1 MAAWYINS
9 SLACAAW
16 LSYFDAAQRQ
26 ESQKTPQLIL
36 PAVREA
42 DLRME
47 QSLPFLLQNSHLLSV
62 TRCYGLVYGASIG
75 EPHAA
80 KKGARRLG
88 ALARIYFGNQ
98 LPLLLFAPSVR
109 TRPIAY
115 HVFWET
121 AKSEGFSC
129 GLLCSPKMLLRLW
142 WKKTDSLCFDH
153 WVVPYRKGRY
163 GVQCLSLPSFFHCG
177 L

>member
-16 LSYFDAAQRQ
+16 LSYLDAAQRQ

-36 PAVREA
+36 PVVREA
-42 DLRME
+42 DVRME

-62 TRCYGLVYGASIG
+62 THCYGLVYGASIG

-80 KKGARRLG
+80 KKGAHRLG
-88 ALARIYFGNQ
+88 VLARMYFEKP
-98 LPLLLFAPSVR
+98 LPMLLFAPSLR
-109 TRPIAY
+109 TRPAACY
-115 HVFWET
+115 EFCKV
-121 AKSEGFSC
+121 AKSQGAFC
-129 GLLCSPKMLLRLW
+129 GLLCPPKMLLRLW
-142 WKKTDSLCFDH
+142 WTKRDCLCFDH

>member
-1 MAAWYINS
+1 MEAWYINS

-62 TRCYGLVYGASIG
+62 TRCYGLVYGASSG

-80 KKGARRLG
+80 TKGARRLG
-88 ALARIYFGNQ
+88 DLARMYFEKP
-98 LPLLLFAPSVR
+98 LPMLLFAPSLR
-109 TRPIAY
+109 TRPAACY
-115 HVFWET
+115 EFCKV
-121 AKSEGFSC
+121 AKSP
-129 GLLCSPKMLLRLW
+129 PKKLLRLW
-142 WKKTDSLCFDH
+142 WTKRDCFCFDH

>member
-1 MAAWYINS
+1 MTTWYVNS
-9 SLACAAW
+9 SLSCAAW

-26 ESQKTPQLIL
+26 ECQKPLQLIL

-42 DLRME
+42 DVRME

-62 TRCYGLVYGASIG
+62 THCYGLVYGASSG

-88 ALARIYFGNQ
+88 ALARMYFEKP
-98 LPLLLFAPSVR
+98 LPMLLFAPSLK
-109 TRPIAY
+109 TRPAACY
-115 HVFWET
+115 EFCKV
-121 AKSEGFSC
+121 AKSQGAFC

-142 WKKTDSLCFDH
+142 WTKRDCFCFDH

-163 GVQCLSLPSFFHCG
+163 GVQCLSLPSFFHCD

>member
-16 LSYFDAAQRQ
+16 LSYSDATQRQ
-26 ESQKTPQLIL
+26 KYQKTPLLIL

-80 KKGARRLG
+80 KKGAHRLG
-88 ALARIYFGNQ
+88 VLARMYFEKP
-98 LPLLLFAPSVR
+98 LPMLLFAPSLR
-109 TRPIAY
+109 TRPAACY
-115 HVFWET
+115 EFCKV
-121 AKSEGFSC
+121 AKSQGAFC
-129 GLLCSPKMLLRLW
+129 GLLCPPKMLLRLW
-142 WKKTDSLCFDH
+142 WRKRDCLCFDH